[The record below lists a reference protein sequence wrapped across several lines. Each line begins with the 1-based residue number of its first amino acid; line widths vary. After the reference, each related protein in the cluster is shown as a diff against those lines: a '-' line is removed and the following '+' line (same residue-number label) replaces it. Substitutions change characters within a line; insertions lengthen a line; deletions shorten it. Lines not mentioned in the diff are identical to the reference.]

1 MLQSHAEAL
10 ARCALPQSVSC
21 PAPLLLLTLA
31 FLVQQRVILC
41 ASVPPVLESV
51 PQLLAKH
58 SFYLHSFAEVERER
72 PVLAGCGLSLYALDV
87 NARLEFH
94 ASRTSKL
101 AAATLEVFAPYG
113 LVEESMYPCA
123 CVVASHDG
131 LFADTTLP
139 FKHQTARGCGTETGA
154 GTSATSRWTRMGM
167 GMRW

>member
-1 MLQSHAEAL
+1 MLQSRAAAP
-10 ARCALPQSVSC
+10 ARCGLPHRFRC

-31 FLVQQRVILC
+31 FLVRGILC
-41 ASVPPVLESV
+41 ASVPPVRESV

-58 SFYLHSFAEVERER
+58 SFYLHSFAEVEREC

-123 CVVASHDG
+123 
-131 LFADTTLP
+131 
-139 FKHQTARGCGTETGA
+139 
-154 GTSATSRWTRMGM
+154 
-167 GMRW
+167 